1 MFYTYE
7 IIIVMKEVFMFG
19 FLIKEENLTKSTF
32 MFTVLIILIS
42 LSATVVFSILF
53 FSSIHIES
61 ILSSILVPGV
71 IFPVLLY
78 YLFRSQVKIDKL
90 DQKLFI
96 NSRKDLQTDTWNRRY
111 FLELAEREF
120 FVAKRYEDK
129 FSVLI
134 CDIDDFKAINEKHGH
149 LIGDKVLRTL
159 AQTLAHTIRH
169 TDTIARYDG
178 KRFAILLPKI
188 NLENGKLTA
197 LRLKK
202 LIEDSSV
209 SIPDEELKYTISIG
223 VAEYNEET
231 LNISDLLTKAE
242 NALDEAKKKGP
253 SSVEVA

>member
-1 MFYTYE
+1 
-7 IIIVMKEVFMFG
+7 MFG
-19 FLIKEENLTKSTF
+19 FLIKEENIAKSTF
-32 MFTVLIILIS
+32 VFTILIMLVS

-61 ILSSILVPGV
+61 ILSSVVVPGL

-90 DQKLFI
+90 DQKLYV
-96 NSRKDLQTDTWNRRY
+96 NARKDLQTDTWNRRY

-120 FVAKRYEDK
+120 FVAKRYNDH
-129 FSVLI
+129 FSILV
-134 CDIDDFKAINEKHGH
+134 CDIDDFKTINEKHGH

-159 AQTLAHTIRH
+159 AHTLAHTIRT

-188 NLENGKLTA
+188 DRENAKLTA

-202 LIEDSSV
+202 VIEDSVV
-209 SIPDEELKYTISIG
+209 SIPDEDLKYTISVG
-223 VAEYNEET
+223 AAEYNDDT

-242 NALDEAKKKGP
+242 NALSEAKKEGP
-253 SSVEVA
+253 SSVAIA